1 MNNQQAFDKIWLHFV
16 VNNGRFSIVG
26 NSEEEVMPR
35 YYGTEGARCPVG
47 LLIDNRE
54 YNEDI
59 EGTAISK
66 VAVSLPSL
74 QEVDVLL
81 LSAMQLAH
89 DNSATDWAV
98 GVKSRKEARKEFKKG
113 LQRIAKKFDLV
124 LPRKGR
130 KNDE

>member
-1 MNNQQAFDKIWLHFV
+1 MNNQQAFEKIWLHFV

-47 LLIDNRE
+47 LLIDSRD

-59 EGTAISK
+59 EGTAVSK
-66 VAVSLPSL
+66 IYEEIPSL

-81 LSAMQLAH
+81 LSAIQLAH

-98 GVKSRKEARKEFKKG
+98 GFQSRKEARKEFKKG
-113 LQRIAKKFDLV
+113 LQRIAKKFELEI
-124 LPRKGR
+124 PRKARNNG
-130 KNDE
+130 